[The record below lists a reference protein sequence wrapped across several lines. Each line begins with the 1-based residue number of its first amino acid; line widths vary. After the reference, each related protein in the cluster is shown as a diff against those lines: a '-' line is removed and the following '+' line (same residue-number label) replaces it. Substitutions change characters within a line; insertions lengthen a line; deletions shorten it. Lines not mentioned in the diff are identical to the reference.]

1 MSSTANVSAEA
12 IRSNYPRVCAWLIGG
27 ELADAAATPGELLA
41 IALDRSDDRE
51 FVAELKLTARGRA
64 ASGIPYHEATYT
76 ASAALITG
84 LRELISVDGAPDRK
98 GDLADRHEKLTKAVL
113 DAISAARDA
122 AGQPG
127 PNDFEGSRSSVEAS
141 FDAIKKINSA
151 ANSSLDLRETT
162 RLTAQAI
169 TDVMQ
174 VDECSVFILDEQSN
188 RLVLHATCGMNPEL
202 IDKVSL
208 AIGEGITGAAAEL
221 GKPIGVRDA
230 WNDPRFHFIPGLHEE
245 KYRSILVVPIV
256 LFTVNRL
263 LGVLSMHS
271 REYRDF
277 TSVEIEFVETA
288 AGQLAMAMWNARVHE
303 QTDAMLHRRIDELTT
318 LQRTGQTITS
328 SLDYR
333 EVLDSIA
340 HNAAAIIDADKAAIF
355 ELDEETQ
362 RLFIVAA
369 YELGEPY
376 VQLTLA
382 IGEGVMGTVF
392 ETRRP
397 IIVANALDD
406 PRLAVS
412 RDLIHQEGYRSM
424 LCVPLIARGNVL
436 GGISVYSNEF
446 HEFSLNELN
455 LVQAFADQ
463 AAIAM
468 ENSRLYQ
475 ETRAGVERNSLLLQ
489 ELHHRVKNNLQTVAS
504 LLSLQARHTES
515 NEAAVLLNLSAG
527 RIAGMVA
534 VHDLLSGRKLNVTTI
549 FDVVQ
554 AIMEMVRAD
563 VSASGKNISL
573 DVTGDSI
580 EIGADKAM
588 VIGMVVNELIWNA
601 IRHAFGD
608 REKGSI
614 SIKIEMDGIKARLTV
629 SDNGAGL
636 PAGFDAGRDG
646 GLGLDI
652 IGQLATRDLAGAFDI
667 RSDSGTVA
675 TVVFKP

>member
-1 MSSTANVSAEA
+1 M
-12 IRSNYPRVCAWLIGG
+12 
-27 ELADAAATPGELLA
+27 
-41 IALDRSDDRE
+41 
-51 FVAELKLTARGRA
+51 
-64 ASGIPYHEATYT
+64 
-76 ASAALITG
+76 
-84 LRELISVDGAPDRK
+84 
-98 GDLADRHEKLTKAVL
+98 
-113 DAISAARDA
+113 
-122 AGQPG
+122 
-127 PNDFEGSRSSVEAS
+127 
-141 FDAIKKINSA
+141 
-151 ANSSLDLRETT
+151 
-162 RLTAQAI
+162 
-169 TDVMQ
+169 
-174 VDECSVFILDEQSN
+174 
-188 RLVLHATCGMNPEL
+188 
-202 IDKVSL
+202 
-208 AIGEGITGAAAEL
+208 
-221 GKPIGVRDA
+221 
-230 WNDPRFHFIPGLHEE
+230 
-245 KYRSILVVPIV
+245 
-256 LFTVNRL
+256 
-263 LGVLSMHS
+263 
-271 REYRDF
+271 
-277 TSVEIEFVETA
+277 
-288 AGQLAMAMWNARVHE
+288 
-303 QTDAMLHRRIDELTT
+303 
-318 LQRTGQTITS
+318 
-328 SLDYR
+328 
-333 EVLDSIA
+333 LDSIA

-446 HEFSLNELN
+446 HEFTLNELN

-475 ETRAGVERNSLLLQ
+475 ETRAGFERNSLLLQ

-588 VIGMVVNELIWNA
+588 VIGLVVNELIWNA

-614 SIKIEMDGIKARLTV
+614 SIAIEMDDIKARLTV

-652 IGQLATRDLAGAFDI
+652 IGQLVTRDLAGAFDI

>member
-1 MSSTANVSAEA
+1 MSSTVNVSVEA
-12 IRSNYPRVCAWLIGG
+12 IRSNYPRVCAWLIRG

-76 ASAALITG
+76 ASAALISG

-127 PNDFEGSRSSVEAS
+127 PNDFDGSRSSVEARL
-141 FDAIKKINSA
+141 DAIKKINSA

-162 RLTAQAI
+162 RLTAQAT

-288 AGQLAMAMWNARVHE
+288 AGQLAMAMWNARVYE

-318 LQRTGQTITS
+318 LQRTGQTIT
-328 SLDYR
+328 
-333 EVLDSIA
+333 
-340 HNAAAIIDADKAAIF
+340 F
-355 ELDEETQ
+355 E
-362 RLFIVAA
+362 
-369 YELGEPY
+369 
-376 VQLTLA
+376 
-382 IGEGVMGTVF
+382 
-392 ETRRP
+392 
-397 IIVANALDD
+397 
-406 PRLAVS
+406 
-412 RDLIHQEGYRSM
+412 
-424 LCVPLIARGNVL
+424 
-436 GGISVYSNEF
+436 
-446 HEFSLNELN
+446 
-455 LVQAFADQ
+455 
-463 AAIAM
+463 
-468 ENSRLYQ
+468 SRLP
-475 ETRAGVERNSLLLQ
+475 R
-489 ELHHRVKNNLQTVAS
+489 
-504 LLSLQARHTES
+504 
-515 NEAAVLLNLSAG
+515 
-527 RIAGMVA
+527 
-534 VHDLLSGRKLNVTTI
+534 
-549 FDVVQ
+549 
-554 AIMEMVRAD
+554 
-563 VSASGKNISL
+563 
-573 DVTGDSI
+573 
-580 EIGADKAM
+580 GA
-588 VIGMVVNELIWNA
+588 
-601 IRHAFGD
+601 
-608 REKGSI
+608 
-614 SIKIEMDGIKARLTV
+614 
-629 SDNGAGL
+629 
-636 PAGFDAGRDG
+636 
-646 GLGLDI
+646 
-652 IGQLATRDLAGAFDI
+652 
-667 RSDSGTVA
+667 
-675 TVVFKP
+675 